1 MQNENSTMGNPIIRR
16 TRIEPNMEVNLQ
28 DLEPG
33 ISKPEINHIGF
44 MNKELWKMVH
54 KITS

>member
-33 ISKPEINHIGF
+33 ISKQEINHIGF
-44 MNKELWKMVH
+44 MKKSFGRWFTK
-54 KITS
+54 